1 MRSNQSIP
9 KEINPEYSLE
19 GQILKLKLLYFGH
32 LMGRTDSLEKTL
44 MLGKMEGK
52 RRREWKR
59 MRWSDSI
66 TDSTDLNLSKLREI
80 AEDRGAWWAALCEVA
95 NCQAVFGDRHHH
107 QSSLFYPGGS
117 CLFIC
122 FCCLSPC
129 PSVLSSHSCLTCG
142 LKWKCQPAF
151 VKYAWQVGWHTL
163 NSAPLVMSISDGGG
177 HSGIKCG
184 WWCQGVAV
192 SISCLLPEP
201 FPVHLKATDKQQG
214 GWVITASRKIS

>member
-1 MRSNQSIP
+1 
-9 KEINPEYSLE
+9 
-19 GQILKLKLLYFGH
+19 
-32 LMGRTDSLEKTL
+32 
-44 MLGKMEGK
+44 
-52 RRREWKR
+52 

-66 TDSTDLNLSKLREI
+66 TDSTDLNLSKLWEI

-95 NCQAVFGDRHHH
+95 KSQAGFGDRHHH

-122 FCCLSPC
+122 FCCLSPH
-129 PSVLSSHSCLTCG
+129 PSVLLSHSCLTCG
-142 LKWKCQPAF
+142 RKWKCQPAF

-163 NSAPLVMSISDGGG
+163 NSAPLVMSVSDGCG